1 MAFELGEWDF
11 HLLLCE
17 VGVEGELIEIMSIV
31 MTPMEIALRL
41 QSTHLGS
48 SFDVV
53 RSISNN
59 NVADQLKFTISM
71 TLK

>member
-1 MAFELGEWDF
+1 MAFELGALDV

-53 RSISNN
+53 QIN
-59 NVADQLKFTISM
+59 
-71 TLK
+71 